1 MSFRNPAS
9 TKLIKETHEMVN
21 MIDHRTV
28 QHTKALEKILETQFA
43 LNGIDVNT
51 GKMAVTLDKMHT
63 DNTKLVELVSG
74 KRQVPLNIF
83 LVVVLGLTL
92 VLVLYVAKETVKDL
106 AISASGISVK
116 TYTDE
121 PN

>member
-116 TYTDE
+116 THTDE